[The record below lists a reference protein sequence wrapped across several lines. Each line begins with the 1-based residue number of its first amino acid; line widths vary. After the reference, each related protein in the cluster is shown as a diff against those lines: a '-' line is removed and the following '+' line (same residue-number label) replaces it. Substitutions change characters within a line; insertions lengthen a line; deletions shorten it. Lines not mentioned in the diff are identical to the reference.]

1 MKKNVLIVLGV
12 LVLFII
18 GIFIALVAVFVIK
31 DLSQEDRLKKDIAS
45 INDLFDMNNLNE
57 KEIRKRLKSYV
68 ATGDNLRLEKALKAY
83 YNDALDYAVVLDD
96 VLNDKRLTNSIT
108 INNFKNDGPDFV
120 NTKAYLQSAKNEL
133 EKVKKEILNH
143 ISHKK
148 VMSYINSKKMDSYY
162 VDLYEEILSDFDFF
176 GTNSREAEESIDSV
190 IISLNRIES
199 VIDFLIGCKGKWQII
214 GNRIIF
220 LEDSLSAEFN
230 SLLSEFEYDSGY
242 DDEVG
247 SI

>member
-1 MKKNVLIVLGV
+1 
-12 LVLFII
+12 
-18 GIFIALVAVFVIK
+18 
-31 DLSQEDRLKKDIAS
+31 
-45 INDLFDMNNLNE
+45 
-57 KEIRKRLKSYV
+57 
-68 ATGDNLRLEKALKAY
+68 
-83 YNDALDYAVVLDD
+83 
-96 VLNDKRLTNSIT
+96 
-108 INNFKNDGPDFV
+108 
-120 NTKAYLQSAKNEL
+120 
-133 EKVKKEILNH
+133 
-143 ISHKK
+143 
-148 VMSYINSKKMDSYY
+148 MSYINNKKMDSYY

-190 IISLNRIES
+190 IISLNRIEN

-214 GNRIIF
+214 GNHIVF